1 MVGPTINLISGTM
14 YRVRSKW
21 ENTVCV
27 CVYRVKAR
35 WENTGQGNQAKP
47 VLVLSRLIPSL
58 GRRKLAWSG
67 KGNAFFGSI
76 VLGNF

>member
-1 MVGPTINLISGTM
+1 MGKYG
-14 YRVRSKW
+14 
-21 ENTVCV
+21 VCV
-27 CVYRVKAR
+27 CVYRVMAK

-47 VLVLSRLIPSL
+47 VLVPSRPLPSL

-67 KGNAFFGSI
+67 KGNAFLGSI